1 MTTTTTATHAGTDAR
16 ATIATLDR
24 CLIDGEWHRADSGAV
39 IEVRN
44 PADGSVVG
52 AVPDMGGA
60 ETRRAVEAAAAALP
74 AWARLTAKERAS
86 VLMRMHAAM
95 VERADELAE
104 ILTLEQGK
112 PLPEAR
118 GEILNG
124 ASFLEYYAEEG
135 RRVYGE
141 LIPTDRADRR
151 LVVIRQPVGV
161 VAAITPWNFPSSMI
175 MRKIA
180 PALAAG
186 CTVVI
191 KPAELT
197 PFSALAI
204 GRIAEQAGLPAGV
217 LNIVTGQPAPIG
229 AELTANPLVRK
240 LSFTGSTAVGKL
252 LTRQSADTVKRVTM
266 ELGGNAPLLVF
277 GDADLDLAVQGA
289 IGIKFRNA
297 GQTCISANRVYVERS
312 VFEDFATRL
321 TDAAAALKVGNGLE
335 DGTAVGPLITE
346 DAVAKVERLVA
357 DAVARGARVRTGG
370 VRHRLGGQFFAPTVL
385 TDAPE
390 AADIACTEIFGPVA
404 SLYPFDDEAE
414 VVARANATDYG
425 LAAYVYTEDYRRA
438 WRVGEA
444 LEFGMVGLND
454 VNVATPV
461 APFGGIK
468 ESGSGREGS
477 RHGIED
483 YTNIKLMCLAGLG

>member
-1 MTTTTTATHAGTDAR
+1 
-16 ATIATLDR
+16 
-24 CLIDGEWHRADSGAV
+24 
-39 IEVRN
+39 
-44 PADGSVVG
+44 
-52 AVPDMGGA
+52 
-60 ETRRAVEAAAAALP
+60 
-74 AWARLTAKERAS
+74 
-86 VLMRMHAAM
+86 MRMHGAM
-95 VERADELAE
+95 MDRADELAE

-112 PLPEAR
+112 PLAEAR
-118 GEILNG
+118 AEILNG

-186 CTVVI
+186 CTVVV

-204 GRIAEQAGLPAGV
+204 GQIADQAGLPAGV
-217 LNIVTGQPAPIG
+217 LNIVTGRPAPIG
-229 AELTANPLVRK
+229 EELTSNPTVRK

-266 ELGGNAPLLVF
+266 ELGGNAPVLVF

-297 GQTCISANRVYVERS
+297 GQTCISANRIYVERS
-312 VFEDFATRL
+312 VFEEFAGRL
-321 TDAAAALKVGNGLE
+321 TKAAEALVVGDGLD
-335 DGTAVGPLITE
+335 DGTAVGPLITD
-346 DAVAKVERLVA
+346 DAVGKVERLLD
-357 DAVARGARVRTGG
+357 DAVAHGAQVRTGG
-370 VRHRLGGQFFAPTVL
+370 SRHPRGGQFFSPTVL
-385 TDAPE
+385 TGAPE
-390 AADIACTEIFGPVA
+390 NSDIACTEIFGPVA

-454 VNVATPV
+454 ANVATPV
-461 APFGGIK
+461 APFGGVK

-483 YTNIKLMCLAGLG
+483 YTNIKLMCISGLG